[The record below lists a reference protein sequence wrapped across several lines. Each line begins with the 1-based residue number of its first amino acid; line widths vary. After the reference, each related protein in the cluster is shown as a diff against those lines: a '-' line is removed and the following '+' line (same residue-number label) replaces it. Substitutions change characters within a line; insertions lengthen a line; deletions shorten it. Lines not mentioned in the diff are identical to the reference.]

1 MKGSAEEDRNMGKA
15 ALAMSS
21 RLLSLVVVVLMSACF
36 VSALLV
42 EEQEQSRPVRA
53 VRRSFMGLSL
63 MCQAHRRNC
72 PGGFRK
78 RLAPMESAA
87 ESEEAVNAP
96 NNLMVLSRLLASYR
110 QKIAD
115 SGDYEYRQQPQLPAF
130 VRPSVLNALADR
142 ADLMRPR
149 R

>member
-1 MKGSAEEDRNMGKA
+1 MAKGSAEEDRNMGKA

-42 EEQEQSRPVRA
+42 EEEEQSRPVRA
-53 VRRSFMGLSL
+53 VRRSFMGLS

-78 RLAPMESAA
+78 RLAPVESAA
-87 ESEEAVNAP
+87 ESEETVNAP

-115 SGDYEYRQQPQLPAF
+115 RGDYEYRQQPQLPAF